1 MVKILHNGTFHKTKW
16 RNLDEEALQELICYC
31 IGLGWFC
38 ENMEVKEEAGLI
50 DNKVTSRRVWLLI
63 KEADKLNYEQLLL
76 LEFNE

>member
-16 RNLDEEALQELICYC
+16 RNLDQEALQELICYC

-50 DNKVTSRRVWLLI
+50 DNKVTSCRAWLLI

>member
-1 MVKILHNGTFHKTKW
+1 MVKILHYGTFHKTKW

-50 DNKVTSRRVWLLI
+50 DNKVTSRRAWLLI
-63 KEADKLNYEQLLL
+63 KEADKLKYEQLLL

>member
-1 MVKILHNGTFHKTKW
+1 MVKILHNGIFHKTKW
-16 RNLDEEALQELICYC
+16 KKLDQDALQELICYC

-50 DNKVTSRRVWLLI
+50 DNKVTSRRAWLLI
-63 KEADKLNYEQLLL
+63 KEADKPIYEQLLL